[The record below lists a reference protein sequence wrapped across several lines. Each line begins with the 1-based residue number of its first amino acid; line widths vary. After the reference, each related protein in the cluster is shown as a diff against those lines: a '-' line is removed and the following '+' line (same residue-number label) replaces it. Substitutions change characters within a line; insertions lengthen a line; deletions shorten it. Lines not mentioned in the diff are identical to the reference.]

1 MRAQEN
7 GKHIQLFAE
16 MKGTKRIVMK
26 QILLTGGAGGL
37 GRAVAQYFAD
47 RGATVFSCDIKEQK
61 EYKRIVPIKLD
72 LRDTRSIDAARE
84 KVEAETMNLDAVI
97 HLAGIYMMDS
107 FAEMTEDRLS
117 AIMDINFMGIYRV
130 NKAFLPLLR
139 GGGRIIITTSE
150 LAGQKPLPF
159 TGVYAVSKTAL
170 ECYADA
176 LRLEL
181 QLLGVPV
188 ITVRP
193 GAFKTELL
201 GQSSGEML
209 RFKENTEFYRGNL
222 DRIAHIMEGQFGTAK
237 DPEVLAKVFWKAA
250 GSPHPK
256 LRYTINANFLL
267 KLYSVLPRRVQA
279 FALRR
284 ILLRREQ
291 AE

>member
-1 MRAQEN
+1 MR
-7 GKHIQLFAE
+7 
-16 MKGTKRIVMK
+16 

-37 GRAVAQYFAD
+37 GRAVAEYFAD
-47 RGATVFSCDIKEQK
+47 RGVTVFSCDIKEQK
-61 EYKRIVPIKLD
+61 EYKGIVPVKLD
-72 LRDTRSIDAARE
+72 LRDTRSIAAARE
-84 KVEAETMNLDAVI
+84 SVEAAALKLDAVI
-97 HLAGIYMMDS
+97 HLAGVYMMDS
-107 FAEMTEDRLS
+107 FAEMAEDRLS
-117 AIMDINFMGIYRV
+117 AIMDINFMGVYRV

-150 LAGQKPLPF
+150 LAWKKPLPF

-188 ITVRP
+188 VTIRP

-201 GQSSGEML
+201 GQSSSEMMRL
-209 RFKENTEFYRGNL
+209 KENTELYRGNL
-222 DRIAHIMEGQFGTAK
+222 DRTARIMEGQFGTAK
-237 DPEVLAKVFWKAA
+237 EPEILAEVVWKAA
-250 GSPHPK
+250 SSLRPK
-256 LRYTINANFLL
+256 LRYTVNASFLL
-267 KLYSVLPRRVQA
+267 KVYSAMPRRIQA
-279 FALRR
+279 FAMRR